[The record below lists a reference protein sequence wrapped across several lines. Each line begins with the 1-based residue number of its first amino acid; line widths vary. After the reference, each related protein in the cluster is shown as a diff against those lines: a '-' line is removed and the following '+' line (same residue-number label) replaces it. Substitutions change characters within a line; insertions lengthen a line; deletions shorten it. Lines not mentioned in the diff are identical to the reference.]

1 MINLTLYGRTLRV
14 DILYQDNRI
23 FVCIKPSGVLST
35 DEEDGLPGMIR
46 NYLGDAKA
54 CVRTVHRLDRVVS
67 GVMVL
72 ARSREATRILSEQ
85 VRGRAFEKEYL
96 AVVHAVALPPKGELR
111 DLLLRRKEEK
121 KTYVVRET
129 GKDVQEAVLEYEVLE
144 EAGELSLVRIHLK
157 TGRTHQIRAQF
168 SSRGWP
174 LVGDKKYGAEDTET
188 GAIALWSYR
197 LSFDH
202 PQTGKKVKFS
212 ALPAAVEPWSRFS
225 SLKTIHHGI
234 EV

>member
-1 MINLTLYGRTLRV
+1 M

-23 FVCIKPSGVLST
+23 FVCIKPAGILST
-35 DEEDGLPGMIR
+35 DEEGGLPGMIR
-46 NYLGDAKA
+46 SYLGDAKA

-72 ARSREATRILSEQ
+72 ARSREASRILSEQ
-85 VRGRAFEKEYL
+85 IRGRTFEKEYL
-96 AVVHAVALPPKGELR
+96 AVVHGTALPQKGELR
-111 DLLLRRKEEK
+111 DLLLRSREEK
-121 KTYVVRET
+121 KTYVVHEL

-144 EAGELSLVRIHLK
+144 EAEGLSLVRIHLK

-174 LVGDKKYGAEDTET
+174 LVGDKKYGAEDAER

-197 LSFDH
+197 LAFSH
-202 PQTGKKVKFS
+202 PQTGKKVAFS
-212 ALPAAVEPWSRFS
+212 ALPAAEPWNQFS